1 MSSSKGI
8 SIAASGVS
16 KDFRYGGSE
25 TMFRLLRRL
34 VFGGVTRSRS
44 FRALSGVDLEVA
56 NGEVVGIVGNNG
68 AGKTTLL
75 KTLAGIYR
83 PTTGRV
89 RINGEVAFFAGLG
102 VGMVGDL
109 SLRDNLYLY
118 GAIIGLRR
126 SRIQEVFDEVIEW
139 AELGEFVESPLRTLS
154 TGMRGRFAFSIARH
168 AEAQNLFL
176 DEAFTAGDAHFK
188 EKCDRFFAQ
197 RAGGPQTILAA
208 THSMDFVKTYCTKAL
223 WMDHG
228 KQMAWGE
235 VNDVLEQYHAANAK
249 L

>member
-1 MSSSKGI
+1 MSDPNAI
-8 SIAASGVS
+8 SVAASGVS

-34 VFGGVTRSRS
+34 VFGGAARSRS
-44 FRALSGVDLEVA
+44 FRALSGVDLEVGK
-56 NGEVVGIVGNNG
+56 GEVVGIVGNNG

-75 KTLAGIYR
+75 KTLAGIYK
-83 PTTGRV
+83 PTTGQV
-89 RINGEVAFFAGLG
+89 RISGEVAFFAGLG

-188 EKCDRFFAQ
+188 DKCNRFFEQ
-197 RAGGPQTILAA
+197 RRDGPQTILAA
-208 THSMDFVKTYCTKAL
+208 THSLDFVTSFCTKAL

-228 KQMAWGE
+228 KQMAWGD
-235 VNDVLEQYHAANAK
+235 VDDVLAKYKAANDK

>member
-1 MSSSKGI
+1 MSDSSAI
-8 SIAASGVS
+8 SIAAKGVS
-16 KDFRYGGSE
+16 KDFRYRGSE
-25 TMFRLLRRL
+25 TLFRLLRRL
-34 VFGGVTRSRS
+34 VFGGVVRSKS
-44 FRALSGVDLEVA
+44 FRALSDVDLEVGR
-56 NGEVVGIVGNNG
+56 GEVVGIVGNNG

-89 RINGEVAFFAGLG
+89 SINGEVAFFAGLG

-109 SLRDNLYLY
+109 SLHDNLYLY
-118 GAIIGLRR
+118 GAICGLRR
-126 SRIQEVFDEVIEW
+126 ARIEEVFDEVIGW

-168 AEAQNLFL
+168 AEAENLFL

-188 EKCDRFFAQ
+188 EKCNKFFEQ
-197 RAGGPQTILAA
+197 RRGGSQTILAA
-208 THSMDFVKTYCTKAL
+208 THSMDFVKQFCTKAL

-228 KQMAWGE
+228 RQMAWGD
-235 VNDVLEQYHAANAK
+235 VGDVLAQYRAANARP
-249 L
+249 